1 MHTCGRGLQ
10 RENGRKRSQKS
21 GTGEGGLE
29 KKIQR
34 QGGKCRGEEG
44 EWRRNKIDRSRF
56 LEGKRRYRERCRE
69 KKKQKREREKKEIK
83 EIRIKKEVRKYI
95 NRESKKKESVNEK
108 ITMQETAG
116 REKGRR
122 RGRNTNK
129 EEANGAGGNRNHSGR
144 GGKTDKES
152 KKEKGTGEGRSAE

>member
-1 MHTCGRGLQ
+1 LR
-10 RENGRKRSQKS
+10 
-21 GTGEGGLE
+21 
-29 KKIQR
+29 
-34 QGGKCRGEEG
+34 

-83 EIRIKKEVRKYI
+83 EIRTKKEVRKYI
-95 NRESKKKESVNEK
+95 NRERKKQESVNEK
-108 ITMQETAG
+108 ITLQEWEECFVKLLEE
-116 REKGRR
+116 RNGRR
-122 RGRNTNK
+122 KGRNTNK

-152 KKEKGTGEGRSAE
+152 KKEKGSGEGRSAE